1 MAKLREIVR
10 MQPYRAVERQRL
22 VLLLLAL
29 SFFFKLD
36 YTLKFNIGFYRYK
49 GSIHYRNQISAITD
63 TIGRIFPSAV
73 EFITNLVTLA
83 TFKGT

>member
-1 MAKLREIVR
+1 
-10 MQPYRAVERQRL
+10 MQPYRAAERQRL

-36 YTLKFNIGFYRYK
+36 HTLKFTIGFYRYK
-49 GSIHYRNQISAITD
+49 GLIHYQNQISAITD
-63 TIGRIFPSAV
+63 TIGRIFPLVV